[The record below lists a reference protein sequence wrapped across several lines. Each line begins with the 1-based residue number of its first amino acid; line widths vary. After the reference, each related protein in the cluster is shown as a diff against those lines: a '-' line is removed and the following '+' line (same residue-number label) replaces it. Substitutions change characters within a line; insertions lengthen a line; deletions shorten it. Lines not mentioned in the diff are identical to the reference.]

1 MKLRETHV
9 AIDESFL
16 IEQLI
21 KMREMSERMSEAR
34 TCLAEL
40 AEQLARERD
49 LMRRNPL
56 FEVRDFRTEQPYDP
70 LETPRHEAAPRRP
83 STGRRRRS

>member
-1 MKLRETHV
+1 V
-9 AIDESFL
+9 ATDESFL

-21 KMREMSERMSEAR
+21 KMREMTERVSQAQSR
-34 TCLAEL
+34 VAEL
-40 AEQLARERD
+40 SHQLARERD

-70 LETPRHEAAPRRP
+70 LETFRRHEGAPRRP